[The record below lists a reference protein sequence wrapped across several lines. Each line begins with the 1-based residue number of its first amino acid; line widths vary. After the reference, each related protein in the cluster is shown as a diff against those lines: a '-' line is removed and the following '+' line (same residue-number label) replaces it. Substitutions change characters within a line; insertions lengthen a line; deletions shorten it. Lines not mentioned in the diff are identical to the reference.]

1 MKRHQRGLVKAYYLY
16 PMKNENDNPYQQFN
30 TQILE
35 DWKKSGVKYVK
46 LVELQTNL
54 AVKFFELI
62 PDSEIP
68 DSDETIYPIES
79 DDISE
84 LLVPEAKV
92 KFLVHDIY
100 LEED

>member
-1 MKRHQRGLVKAYYLY
+1 
-16 PMKNENDNPYQQFN
+16 MKNENDNPYQLFN
-30 TQILE
+30 ARILE
-35 DWKKSGVKYVK
+35 DWKNNGVKYIK
-46 LVELQTNL
+46 LVELEANM

-68 DSDETIYPIES
+68 DSGETIYPIDS

-84 LLVPEAKV
+84 LLEPAARV

-100 LEED
+100 LEEEE